1 MKAVKFIIAVLIIAA
16 VAAYFVWFKPATPE
30 PTPADCYNL
39 ESVLAADFELAKAE
53 AKEGETPV
61 FYEAETV
68 LNGPASGDE
77 VKIISLLTVIQLKD
91 RCMLIRHN
99 EGAYTNAPDVAIADP
114 GHWLGDWEIPMT
126 PAPITF
132 DQAVEKLKAWNGI
145 IPTGDK
151 MTFRRPQGGQN
162 FENGLYIFGTMGTGF
177 VGVDSVTG
185 EIYELAAGNPF
196 QVGALQEKPQE

>member
-1 MKAVKFIIAVLIIAA
+1 MKALKYILAIAVIAA
-16 VAAYFVWFKPATPE
+16 VAVYAWFSYKGE
-30 PTPADCYNL
+30 TPAPVDCYNL
-39 ESVLAADFELAKAE
+39 EATLAADFELAKAE

-68 LNGPASGDE
+68 LNGPATNDE
-77 VKIISLLTVIQLKD
+77 VKVVSILTVVQMGD

-99 EGAYTNAPDVAIADP
+99 EGSYTNAPDVAVADP
-114 GHWLGDWEIPMT
+114 GHWLGDYEIPMT
-126 PAPITF
+126 PAPVTF
-132 DQAVEKLKAWNGI
+132 DQAVEKLKAWNGV

-151 MTFRRPQGGQN
+151 MTFRRPQGGQD
-162 FENGLYIFGTMGTGF
+162 FANGLYIFGTMGTGF

-196 QVGALQEKPQE
+196 QLGALQEEQK